1 MIRYAIDEEGKRV
14 FVDNAYSKE
23 KLFCPICNKTVF
35 PRKGVIRIHHYAHT
49 RGHSCNDSWKYE
61 DKTQWHIDWQAMFT
75 EESRECTV
83 SDSKNHRHLADVFWE
98 NSNTVIEFQHG
109 PITNK
114 CFDKRNKYFTSLG
127 NKVIWVFDLI
137 KNSNQDELSYRD
149 EGIAE
154 WQNPLESFKTFKFKE
169 NDVDIFFQIK
179 NEDKEASD
187 GFCLLKVEGVDSN
200 GFELF
205 QYSKYSKQEF
215 LNYAI
220 KGSDKEAKKILKPYS
235 FSDTLYLCMNRKS
248 QYVFYGCPLKENGT
262 IREKLC
268 LKCKWHRKRPNDCSD
283 LQDACV
289 EKLKN
294 IDFFKYYYTQMS
306 EAIEGRITKIYCAE
320 EEDTKPSDTTV
331 FKFEDSLPLL
341 GHSIP
346 YLWQQNPEAGIMIFS
361 IVDSPSLLEYGNRQV
376 KMNRK
381 QYNEGLSEDKWF
393 GSIKSIAYNSYT
405 TSPMEVFYSTEDIWY
420 VKWWKPLTI
429 INKLNLHRVAKC
441 Y

>member
-14 FVDNAYSKE
+14 FVDNANSKE
-23 KLFCPICNKTVF
+23 KLFCPICKKTVF
-35 PRKGVIRIHHYAHT
+35 PRRGEIRIHHYAHT
-49 RGHSCNDSWKYE
+49 HGQSCNDSWKYE
-61 DKTQWHIDWQAMFT
+61 DKTKWHIDWQAMFP
-75 EESRECTV
+75 EESRECTL
-83 SDSKNHRHLADVFWE
+83 SDSTNHRHLADVFLE
-98 NSNTVIEFQHG
+98 DRNTVIVFQHG
-109 PITNK
+109 SITNK
-114 CFDKRNKYFTSLG
+114 RFDKRNEFFTSLG

-137 KNSNQDELSYRD
+137 ENTNQDELSFRNED
-149 EGIAE
+149 IAE

-179 NEDKEASD
+179 NEDIEASD
-187 GFCLLKVEGVDSN
+187 GFYLLKVIGVDCN

-205 QYSKYSKQEF
+205 QYSKYSKKEF

-220 KGSDKEAKKILKPYS
+220 EGADKESKKLLEPYS

-262 IREKLC
+262 VDEKPC
-268 LKCKWHRKRPNDCSD
+268 LKCKWHRKRPLDCSD

-294 IDFFKYYYTQMS
+294 IDFFKYYYTRMS
-306 EAIEGRITKIYCAE
+306 EAIEGRLTKIYCAE
-320 EEDTKPSDTTV
+320 EEYAKPSDTTV
-331 FKFEDSLPLL
+331 FKFDNSLPLL

-361 IVDSPSLLEYGNRQV
+361 MVDSPVLIEYGNRQV

-381 QYNEGLSEDKWF
+381 QYNKGMSDEKWF
-393 GSIKSIAYNSYT
+393 GSIKSIAYAHFT
-405 TSPMEVFYSTEDIWY
+405 QTPLEVYNYADDIWF
-420 VKWWKPLTI
+420 VRWWKPLTI
-429 INKLNLHRVAKC
+429 IK
-441 Y
+441 